1 MVPIGQV
8 SPNCPLFPLL
18 LLHPTIH
25 PTSLLSLL
33 PLFITTIL
41 YLSTP
46 ISFLFTSFL
55 LHNCTL
61 PYHVLPPLI
70 FPFFCTIY
78 RCPPLLPAPLPTFT
92 HHIVLFSYTPHAL
105 HDPSHSPA
113 PTSLSSPIFAFLT
126 HLWALFYV
134 HSHYIPCIYI
144 HTCLLVLNIYILTAF
159 FWMQPA
165 TRVGGMNI

>member
-70 FPFFCTIY
+70 FPFF
-78 RCPPLLPAPLPTFT
+78 
-92 HHIVLFSYTPHAL
+92 
-105 HDPSHSPA
+105 
-113 PTSLSSPIFAFLT
+113 
-126 HLWALFYV
+126 ALF
-134 HSHYIPCIYI
+134 IDAP
-144 HTCLLVLNIYILTAF
+144 
-159 FWMQPA
+159 PA
-165 TRVGGMNI
+165 TSTSPHIYTSYCIVFLYSPCPA